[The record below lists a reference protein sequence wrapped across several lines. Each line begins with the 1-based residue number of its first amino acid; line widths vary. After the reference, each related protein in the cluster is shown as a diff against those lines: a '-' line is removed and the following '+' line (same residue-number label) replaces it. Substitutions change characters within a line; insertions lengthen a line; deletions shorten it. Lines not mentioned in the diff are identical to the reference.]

1 MPLVPRPWQH
11 TLNTSTI
18 ATLAAFLLAGCSA
31 YTTPGGGISLFE
43 VAADDAEIQERFH
56 RKPAARFPAHLAV
69 ARIQRSG
76 YRSHTVD
83 SYGEGRY
90 SVVTTRDIE
99 TSADFERIQKMPQV
113 AAVAPISRLMLP
125 EKLRSEKDLRTA
137 AASLRADMLLLYS
150 FDTHFETSQSVIAPL
165 RVIHLGLLPD
175 QTARIVTTASALLLD
190 VRTGFIYG
198 SAEASEKEQHITSAW
213 TNADVA
219 DAARRS
225 TERKAFTNLLAEF
238 ESTWKGVLRQQ

>member
-1 MPLVPRPWQH
+1 MLLNFRLRPL
-11 TLNTSTI
+11 TLPTIITI
-18 ATLAAFLLAGCSA
+18 AAYLLPGCSA

-43 VAADDAEIQERFH
+43 VASNDVEIQERFD

-99 TSADFERIQKMPQV
+99 TAEDFQKIQNMPKV

-150 FDTHFETSQSVIAPL
+150 FDTHFETDQSVIAPL

-225 TERKAFTNLLAEF
+225 TERRAFSSLLTEF
-238 ESTWKGVLRQQ
+238 ENTWAGVLKQQ

>member
-1 MPLVPRPWQH
+1 MPLNRRPLLH
-11 TLNTSTI
+11 ADAI
-18 ATLAAFLLAGCSA
+18 ATILTLTACLLPGCSA

-43 VAADDAEIQERFH
+43 VASNDVEIQERFE

-83 SYGEGRY
+83 SYGAGRY

-99 TSADFERIQKMPQV
+99 TSEDFERIQKMPQV
-113 AAVAPISRLMLP
+113 AAVAPISRLLLP

-150 FDTHFETSQSVIAPL
+150 FDTHFETSESVIAPL

-198 SAEASEKEQHITSAW
+198 SAEATEKEQHITSAW
-213 TNADVA
+213 TKADVA
-219 DAARRS
+219 DTARLS
-225 TERKAFTNLLAEF
+225 TERKAFTSLLAEL
-238 ESTWKGVLRQQ
+238 ENTWAGVLKQQ